1 MAADAEFILMLI
13 TMWENTGGWDE
24 QVLRYLCHRAAKESA
39 AAADGNSIAQ
49 AIQSL
54 CDKKMWDAAE
64 DLLLAIPATLHQLKQ
79 ETEQKLQEK
88 LKQIQNGNNEI
99 NGNEKEILNR
109 QRVDA
114 RTTDGVCL
122 DGWSDVDETDGESA
136 VAVAPETDDAT
147 SMIETLT
154 EESEARA
161 KALDKS
167 FAEATEAEAL
177 APTSKPQSTSGPV
190 YFNLAVQDEEEDE
203 QHWWGTAAAE
213 ATALPAPYP
222 KKKKNKK
229 KKKEKKSQMANP
241 ISEEVAMPQSMQA
254 KVTEDNDKKLA
265 PCDKYMCLRKAAGN
279 DLATNPATAGNSIEK
294 LEGKTKAAN
303 LSSTAPE
310 WGSEKL
316 RATAVTT
323 AAVSRPEQA
332 AATAA
337 AGAAAVTSAKR
348 WADMA
353 EDSNAD

>member
-1 MAADAEFILMLI
+1 MRRQVSMESPRQQPPNTGRRQLSSADA
-13 TMWENTGGWDE
+13 TTK
-24 QVLRYLCHRAAKESA
+24 AA
-39 AAADGNSIAQ
+39 I
-49 AIQSL
+49 
-54 CDKKMWDAAE
+54 
-64 DLLLAIPATLHQLKQ
+64 
-79 ETEQKLQEK
+79 
-88 LKQIQNGNNEI
+88 
-99 NGNEKEILNR
+99 
-109 QRVDA
+109 
-114 RTTDGVCL
+114 
-122 DGWSDVDETDGESA
+122 
-136 VAVAPETDDAT
+136 
-147 SMIETLT
+147 
-154 EESEARA
+154 
-161 KALDKS
+161 
-167 FAEATEAEAL
+167 
-177 APTSKPQSTSGPV
+177 SKPQSTSGPV

-323 AAVSRPEQA
+323 AAVSR
-332 AATAA
+332 
-337 AGAAAVTSAKR
+337 
-348 WADMA
+348 
-353 EDSNAD
+353 